1 MKLKPIL
8 RDSSTNSFYLDNTSI
23 TDSYPVL
30 KINDEEVN
38 ILPDES
44 LTTLVKYSNLEFTGL
59 LNLSTLK
66 ILVDNFGTDHVKTKI
81 SERISFQSDLFNT
94 YLTTDEITQNSLQ
107 QSILEVSE
115 ETREEIKTKALDLG
129 YSNTLDEGIS
139 TRITSSYD
147 RNLEL
152 VKNIVDSPEIYD
164 ERKDL
169 NRSELIKDFNNIE
182 DIWSSIKETSK
193 IDGEVI
199 SGDLSRTLG
208 SAVPIFKNIPYEEG
222 YNVLSVTAYYKKLND
237 TNLYKESFN
246 LSSLSSCAS
255 KIKDGI
261 QVIWSLP
268 NTKNSLIK
276 IVWDRAKIDSARMT
290 NLKLA
295 KINT

>member
-44 LTTLVKYSNLEFTGL
+44 LTTLVKYSNREFTGL